1 MNPQLKQRNVIGNYL
16 KEISYTK
23 YYVVLVLLTIVVSYS
38 IYLFFDVEQIHSL
51 GDEDKFFEW
60 ATAFSLLA
68 AGVMFLL
75 HYLKVLYNLKVRNFF
90 LLALAI
96 IMFIGFGE
104 EISWGQRVF
113 NFSTPE
119 ALMEINE
126 QKEVSLHNI
135 RLFQRSDHTGNFKIG
150 LERITEINFLFK
162 IFTILFG
169 IILPLMVFHLK
180 FVSKIARRIKI
191 PVPPVSIGI
200 FFLVSWA
207 TYKTMES
214 FVLPKDM
221 DIQYYDTIYEV
232 MEFVATFILFII
244 SHYLYRNW
252 NTQPLGLDIKQVP

>member
-1 MNPQLKQRNVIGNYL
+1 MLLENILKKSHSQGIMLFWYFL
-16 KEISYTK
+16 S
-23 YYVVLVLLTIVVSYS
+23 LLEATPYI
-38 IYLFFDVEQIHSL
+38 FFLDVEQLHSL

-68 AGVMFLL
+68 AGIMFFLF
-75 HYLKVLYNLKVRNFF
+75 YLKVLYYNKGRNFF

-119 ALMEINE
+119 ALKEINE

-135 RLFQRSDHTGNFKIG
+135 RLFQRSDHAGNFKSG
-150 LERITEINFLFK
+150 LARITEINFLFK
-162 IFTILFG
+162 IFTMFFG
-169 IILPLMVFHLK
+169 IVLPLMVFHLK
-180 FVSKIARRIKI
+180 SVSRLARKIKI

-200 FFLVSWA
+200 FFLISWGA
-207 TYKTMES
+207 YKTMET
-214 FVLPKDM
+214 FVLLKGM

-244 SHYLYRNW
+244 SHYLYKNW
-252 NTQPLGLDIKQVP
+252 KTQQLGLDIKQVA